1 MTAAGLARK
10 MSGAAVAPL
19 HCDAPSSSSSSSSAT
34 HSIYCIV
41 AEQMSD
47 ISDAA
52 CRHLCCQVNT
62 LESGEIDYDDLKA
75 RLAANNSR
83 PAIINVN
90 IGTTVKGA
98 VDDLDRVL
106 DILTETGYTEDR
118 CVAAY
123 CGCLSSTL
131 HLSIDAVAADAV

>member
-1 MTAAGLARK
+1 MNPNIIFHLN
-10 MSGAAVAPL
+10 MSY
-19 HCDAPSSSSSSSSAT
+19 SF
-34 HSIYCIV
+34 I
-41 AEQMSD
+41 MS
-47 ISDAA
+47 
-52 CRHLCCQVNT
+52 QVGT

-118 CVAAY
+118 WGSALCSWA
-123 CGCLSSTL
+123 
-131 HLSIDAVAADAV
+131 